1 MYSVRR
7 KIGDIIAVWGDSNGQ
22 GNVSTTAAMVAS
34 RLAMEGEINKKVLML
49 STDKGPYDGVTIL
62 NPVVQDNYSMDNLIL
77 LAAAGG
83 LKEEEVFLA
92 YTIKVGKNLD
102 VMHST
107 NDFKRLSSDAVRAYH
122 KILDFASMIYD
133 YIVVDVSGK
142 ISSMSEMILS
152 VADVVLLCVSQ
163 NMKHLTL
170 LKESSILTQY
180 PPLKEKNIAVV
191 LTRYSELPYLDV
203 KQIGKYIGCTD
214 MFVLSEDMGIHRAV
228 SECTLDNFVP
238 GLYDSGGRL
247 SFLKKKGSDITGVE
261 LDAIVNSI
269 YSLHAQKEASKI
281 AEREADE

>member
-22 GNVSTTAAMVAS
+22 GNVSATAAMVAS

-107 NDFKRLSSDAVRAYH
+107 NDFKRLSSDAVRAYR

-152 VADVVLLCVSQ
+152 VADIVLLCVSQ

-170 LKESSILTQY
+170 LKESSILTNY
-180 PPLKEKNIAVV
+180 PPLKEKNVAVV
-191 LTRYSELPYLDV
+191 LPVIQNCRIWMLSKSVNILAV
-203 KQIGKYIGCTD
+203 QICLFYQRIWR
-214 MFVLSEDMGIHRAV
+214 FIVLYQSVVWIILFQDFMTPV
-228 SECTLDNFVP
+228 
-238 GLYDSGGRL
+238 
-247 SFLKKKGSDITGVE
+247 
-261 LDAIVNSI
+261 
-269 YSLHAQKEASKI
+269 AS
-281 AEREADE
+281 

>member
-22 GNVSTTAAMVAS
+22 GNVSATAAMVAS

-107 NDFKRLSSDAVRAYH
+107 NDFKRLSSDAVRAYR

-152 VADVVLLCVSQ
+152 VADIVLLCVSQ

-170 LKESSILTQY
+170 LKESSILTNY
-180 PPLKEKNIAVV
+180 PPLKEKNVAVV

-203 KQIGKYIGCTD
+203 KQIGKY
-214 MFVLSEDMGIHRAV
+214 M
-228 SECTLDNFVP
+228 DNFVP
-238 GLYDSGGRL
+238 RLYDSGGKL
-247 SFLKKKGSDITGVE
+247 NFLKKKGSDITGVE

-269 YSLHAQKEASKI
+269 YSLHAQKEAAKI